1 MHKKT
6 WGLVAQ
12 TSAAKIYWL
21 FAMLVTTTITA
32 RFLGPDGRGI
42 YVAATSWAAAFF
54 TMGYLSL
61 SQVVVFLATGKPQE
75 EWLPRMLGSLL
86 AIVAVISVAGW
97 AVALAAYAFSGGRFF
112 HHLSPAVLIVALA
125 ALPLM
130 LWVEYGNGILM
141 AIGKLHVLNVGQ
153 VAGATA
159 NLLLT
164 VLFIGLLKW
173 QVVGGLGAVAIAQL
187 LIFVITFTFI
197 TREAGAL
204 RFDLSAVKDLLKGGT
219 KLHMNAIGTYLFSQA
234 NILILNN
241 YRSPSETAYYQ
252 LAVQLMNAMQI
263 IPMAVSTVAY
273 SLVAKEGPDAAWPQ
287 HRKLLGEVVLLV
299 TFLAVIGYFV
309 APFIV
314 PLIFGKPF
322 ATSVPLFRI
331 LLFAVV
337 GMTMSTVMACQW
349 ISRGLFLHA
358 ALLTILVG
366 GITVLANFLVVPRY
380 GMVGAAWVTVGTYS
394 ISIVGNGIMALWVQ
408 SRWRRYTERLD
419 YA

>member
-1 MHKKT
+1 MHNKT
-6 WGLVAQ
+6 WSLVAQ
-12 TSAAKIYWL
+12 TSAAKIYWML
-21 FAMLVTTTITA
+21 AALVTTTITA

-54 TMGYLSL
+54 TLSYLSL
-61 SQVVVFLATGKPQE
+61 SQVVVFLATGRPQE

-86 AIVAVISVAGW
+86 AIVAVISVGGW

-112 HHLSPAVLIVALA
+112 HHLSPSILVVALA

-130 LWVEYGNGILM
+130 LWIEYGNGILM
-141 AIGKLHVLNVGQ
+141 AIGKVHVLNMGQ

-164 VLFIGLLKW
+164 VLFVGFLKW
-173 QVVGGLGAVAIAQL
+173 QVVGGLGAIAIAQV
-187 LIFVITFTFI
+187 LILVITLGFI
-197 TREAGAL
+197 VREAGVL
-204 RFDLSAVKDLLKGGT
+204 RFDVSAVKELLKGGT
-219 KLHMNAIGTYLFSQA
+219 KLHLNAVGTYLFSQA

-252 LAVQLMNAMQI
+252 LAVQLVNAMQI
-263 IPMAVSTVAY
+263 IPMAASTVSY
-273 SLVAKEGPDAAWPQ
+273 SLVAREGPDAAWPQ
-287 HRKLLGEVVLLV
+287 HRKLLGEVLLV
-299 TFLAVIGYFV
+299 VALLAVIAYFV
-309 APFIV
+309 APLIV
-314 PLIFGKPF
+314 PLIFGKAF
-322 ATSVPLFRI
+322 ATSVPLFRV

-358 ALLTILVG
+358 ALLTVFVG
-366 GITVLANFLVVPRY
+366 GITVLANFLVVPRH
-380 GMVGAAWVTVGTYS
+380 GMAGAAWVTVGTYG
-394 ISIVGNGIMALWVQ
+394 ISIVGNGIMVLWVQ
-408 SRWRRYTERLD
+408 SRWRRYTERSA